1 MAHGWKVVTQIPN
14 HKFTI
19 RSDHVL
25 EQASHLD
32 FATATLGHGHGNL
45 GATMPAGELEP
56 CWFCGSELDF
66 TMALASPFSMNSMN
80 SGALRYAQCQWLSIQ
95 TQGCLWSVHE
105 LSDADSDLRMKLSQL
120 QAPPVSGHLLV
131 WTGGQKTSY
140 WVAMELLLL
149 LSLRGR
155 RRLGN
160 GEDKIGW

>member
-1 MAHGWKVVTQIPN
+1 MILRRRPWGMGMATSVRRCRRV
-14 HKFTI
+14 
-19 RSDHVL
+19 SSSHV
-25 EQASHLD
+25 D
-32 FATATLGHGHGNL
+32 FAAASLIL
-45 GATMPAGELEP
+45 RWL
-56 CWFCGSELDF
+56 
-66 TMALASPFSMNSMN
+66 ALASPFSMNSMH

-105 LSDADSDLRMKLSQL
+105 LSDADSDSDLRMKLSQL
-120 QAPPVSGHLLV
+120 QAPSVSGHLLV